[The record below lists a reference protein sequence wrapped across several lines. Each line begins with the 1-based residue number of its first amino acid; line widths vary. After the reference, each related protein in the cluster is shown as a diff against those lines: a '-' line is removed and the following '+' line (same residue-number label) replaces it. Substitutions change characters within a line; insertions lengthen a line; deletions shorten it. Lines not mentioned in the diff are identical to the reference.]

1 MKYELR
7 STEYF
12 DKWLAKLKDTTA
24 RKRLLA
30 RFDMASNGH
39 FGDHKQLDE
48 RLFELRLFYG
58 PGYRVYYTISGGTI
72 ILLLIGG
79 DKSSQEKDIAKA
91 RAILH
96 NMEE

>member
-7 STEYF
+7 STDHF
-12 DKWLAKLKDTTA
+12 DRWLAKLKDAMA

-30 RFDMASNGH
+30 RLDMVSNGH

-48 RLFELRLFYG
+48 RLYELRLFYG
-58 PGYRVYYTISGGTI
+58 PGYRVYYTINGGTLV
-72 ILLLIGG
+72 LLLIGG

-91 RAILH
+91 KAILSA
-96 NMEE
+96 MEE

>member
-7 STEYF
+7 STDHF
-12 DKWLAKLKDTTA
+12 DRWLAKLKDAMA

-30 RFDMASNGH
+30 RLDMVSNGH

-48 RLFELRLFYG
+48 RLYELRLFYG
-58 PGYRVYYTISGGTI
+58 PGYRIYYTINGGTLV
-72 ILLLIGG
+72 LLLIGG

-91 RAILH
+91 KAILSA
-96 NMEE
+96 MEE